1 MTTAVHVT
9 LPHAAVLNANMRPN
23 RYKKSAMTA
32 VIRERFRIAGRQ
44 GTPLV
49 GLVHCTALLSFPDP
63 GRRRDA
69 NNWAPTTKAGVDGLV
84 DAGLLVD
91 DDHRHLIGP
100 DHRIDPEPCAKG
112 HVRITIILEPV
123 NE

>member
-1 MTTAVHVT
+1 MTTTVQVV
-9 LPHAAVLNANMRPN
+9 LPHAAVLNSNDRPGW
-23 RYKKSAMTA
+23 RKEAAMKA

-49 GLVHCTALLSFPDP
+49 GLIHCRADLGFHDP

-69 NNWAPTTKAGVDGLV
+69 NNWHDTTKPAIDGLV

-100 DHRIDPEPCAKG
+100 DHRIDPEPCEPG
-112 HVRITIILEPV
+112 FVRITLILEPV